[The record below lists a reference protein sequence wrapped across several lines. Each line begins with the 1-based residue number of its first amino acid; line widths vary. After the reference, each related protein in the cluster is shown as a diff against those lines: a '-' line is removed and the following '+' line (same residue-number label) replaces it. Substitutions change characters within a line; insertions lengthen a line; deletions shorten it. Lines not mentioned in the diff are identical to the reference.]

1 MFSCL
6 VCLSCFMFSWSVM
19 AGLVSLVLLA
29 IHFMMFG
36 FIGNL
41 REASKLGASKTEMN
55 RCFGVIVVLPVIPL
69 LFG

>member
-1 MFSCL
+1 
-6 VCLSCFMFSWSVM
+6 M